1 MRKFKILMVCILL
14 LTTLG
19 VFSQTK
25 EVTGKVT
32 DATGSPIPGAT
43 IKIKGSKGGTS
54 AAADGSFKLTI
65 PESATLV
72 ISGVGF
78 ENKEIKPGGLTVIT
92 IQLNQDT
99 RSMNEVVVTGV
110 STATSK
116 RKLGIAVESISS
128 EKLPAAPTS
137 SIDQALIGKISGAQ
151 ISSISGNPGDPVNI
165 VLRGINTVQGG
176 TKPLILV
183 DGVEVRATD
192 INSLDL
198 TNIERVEVV
207 KGAAS
212 ATLYGAQGANG
223 VIQII
228 TKKGKQGATAI
239 TFSSSYAA
247 NSYINSGNVHK
258 AKLHPYL
265 TDASGNLTDASGNL
279 LSYNDVGS
287 LDGVYYRY
295 GGGTD
300 GLSPVAARA
309 GIWAAANN
317 ANTPYNANIKY
328 YDHFKEVFQTG
339 STLNNVLSLS
349 GANDKSDY
357 NIQISNNHT
366 ITPVL
371 KAGYLD
377 RTNLTA
383 NVGTELF
390 KGFRIRSVTQLIYSK
405 NTITPGLGAPGGGGT
420 PGFGYGNSVGN
431 VTAIYGFLNTSPF
444 LDLKAKL
451 ADGTYANHVLGGAYL
466 SVNSYN
472 PYYYQEYSTG
482 LGNKVDIVQNFD
494 ANYRVNKFL
503 ELDAKYGINFRN
515 ENDKWT
521 FYNQS
526 QNVNSNFYESWASW
540 YNGNDNTG
548 EIDNFQ
554 YNTTFQNFIASA
566 SIKTDFQND
575 FHSKLP
581 ITTSTKIAFDYRKN
595 KYTELDA
602 YGYSLPLAPPFIMT
616 STSSQTI
623 KNDYIEPFITY
634 GYLVDQ
640 TINYGDYF
648 GIAGGF
654 RSDWSSAFG
663 GGASPF
669 TFPHVNGYVAL
680 SSFDFWKNNLSAIN
694 YFKIRSGYGEA
705 GIQPTP
711 FQRYA
716 TINQQNIGSTLV
728 YTLPQSPPYNTNL
741 KVEVTKETE
750 VGADFSIGAGKG
762 NWLTSINGSF
772 TYYTRKSSDVIYPV
786 SVALSSGYTGQLLNS
801 ISMASNGYEFSLN
814 IPVYRSKNLNW
825 DFTTNWGH
833 QTSRINT
840 IAGGNDIILTTSAG
854 SSALV
859 LTPGQTIG
867 QIYGH
872 KTITSFDM
880 KDPSGN
886 VYIDKSQAG
895 NYVKVN
901 GGLVDINTKQI
912 QYTPDKYYLGDP
924 NPKFNASFINN
935 INYKFVTLSFQFD
948 WVYGSHLYNQTKEWM
963 SRDGISG
970 VFEKKVN
977 INGQVG
983 AWSAY
988 WSSPYYNIL
997 GSLAGGDNDGTRD
1010 FYWESAS
1017 FLRLRNVSLAF
1028 DVMKIT
1034 KIPYFKK
1041 AQLVFSGRNILTVTK
1056 YTGFDPEIFSGTANS
1071 AFDRGVDNST
1081 IPNMKSYQIGLNL
1094 GF

>member
-1 MRKFKILMVCILL
+1 MVGIFMLSM
-14 LTTLG
+14 LG
-19 VFSQTK
+19 AFSQTS
-25 EVTGKVT
+25 EVSGKVT
-32 DATGSPIPGAT
+32 DATGSPIPGST
-43 IKIKGSKGGTS
+43 IKVKGAKGGTS
-54 AAADGSFKLTI
+54 AGADGSFKLITAQN
-65 PESATLV
+65 STLV
-72 ISGVGF
+72 VSAVGF
-78 ENKEIKPGGLTVIT
+78 ESKEIKVNGASNLS

-137 SIDQALIGKISGAQ
+137 SIDQALIGKISGSQ

-212 ATLYGAQGANG
+212 STLYGAQGANG

-228 TKKGKQGATAI
+228 TKKGRQGATAI
-239 TFSSSYAA
+239 TFSSSYAS
-247 NSYINSGNVHK
+247 NSYINSGHVHK

-265 TDASGNLTDASGNL
+265 TDAENNLVDAGGNKLE
-279 LSYNDVGS
+279 YNNVGS
-287 LDGVYYRY
+287 LPGVYYRY
-295 GGGTD
+295 GGGSD

-309 GIWAAANN
+309 GIWSSNNN
-317 ANTPYNANIKY
+317 ANTPYSGNIKY

-339 STLNNVLSLS
+339 STLNNVLSIS
-349 GANDKSDY
+349 GANEKSDY
-357 NIQISNNHT
+357 NIQVSNNHT
-366 ITPVL
+366 VTPVL

-390 KGFRIRSVTQLIYSK
+390 KGFKIRSVTQLIYSK
-405 NTITPGLGAPGGGGT
+405 NTITPGLGAPGGWGGRAL

-472 PYYYQEYSTG
+472 PYFYQEYSTG
-482 LGNKVDIVQNFD
+482 LGNKIDIVQNFD
-494 ANYRVNKFL
+494 ASYRVNKFID
-503 ELDAKYGINFRN
+503 LDAKYGINYRN

-521 FYNQS
+521 WYNQS
-526 QNVNSNFYESWASW
+526 TNLNSSFYNSWAGYW
-540 YNGNDNTG
+540 NPDNTG

-554 YNTTFQNFIASA
+554 YNTTFQNFLASA
-566 SIKTDFQND
+566 TIKTDFQND

-581 ITTSTKIAFDYRKN
+581 ITTSTKVAFDYRKN

-602 YGYSLPLAPPFIMT
+602 WGYSLPLAPPFLMT

-640 TINYGDYF
+640 TINYGDYA

-663 GGASPF
+663 GGSSPF
-669 TFPHVNGYVAL
+669 TFPHINGFLAL
-680 SSFDFWKNNLSAIN
+680 SAFDFWKNNLSAIN
-694 YFKIRSGYGEA
+694 YFKLRGGYGEA
-705 GIQPTP
+705 GIQPSP
-711 FQRYA
+711 FQRYP
-716 TINQQNIGSTLV
+716 IISQQNIGETLA
-728 YTLPQSPPYNTNL
+728 YTLFEGLPYNAKL
-741 KVEVTKETE
+741 HVEVTKESEIGT
-750 VGADFSIGAGKG
+750 DFSINGAKG
-762 NWLTSINGSF
+762 NWFSAINGSF
-772 TYYTRKSSDVIYPV
+772 TYWTRKSSDVIYPV
-786 SVALSSGYTGQLLNS
+786 SVTLSSGYNAQLLNS
-801 ISMASNGYEFSLN
+801 ITMSAHGYEFSLN
-814 IPVYRSKNLNW
+814 IPIYKSKDINW

-833 QTSRINT
+833 QTSKINS

-854 SSALV
+854 SSSLV

-872 KTITSFDM
+872 KTITSFDQ
-880 KDPSGN
+880 KDPNGN
-886 VYIDKSQAG
+886 VYIDKSQAS

-901 GGLVDINTKQI
+901 GALVDINTKQI

-924 NPKFNASFINN
+924 NPKFNASFINS
-935 INYKFVTLSFQFD
+935 INYKFITLSFQFD
-948 WVYGSHLYNQTKEWM
+948 WVYGTHLYNQTKEWM
-963 SRDGISG
+963 SRDGIDGS
-970 VFEKKVN
+970 FEKSVN
-977 INGQVG
+977 INGQTG

-997 GSLAGGDNDGTRD
+997 GSTHGGDNDGTRD

-1017 FLRLRNVSLAF
+1017 FLRLRNISLAF
-1028 DVMKIT
+1028 DFAKIA
-1034 KIPYFKK
+1034 KLPYVKK
-1041 AQLVFSGRNILTVTK
+1041 AQLVFSGRNIITVTK
-1056 YTGFDPEIFSGTANS
+1056 YTGFDPEIFSGSANS
-1071 AFDRGVDNST
+1071 AFDRGVDNSS